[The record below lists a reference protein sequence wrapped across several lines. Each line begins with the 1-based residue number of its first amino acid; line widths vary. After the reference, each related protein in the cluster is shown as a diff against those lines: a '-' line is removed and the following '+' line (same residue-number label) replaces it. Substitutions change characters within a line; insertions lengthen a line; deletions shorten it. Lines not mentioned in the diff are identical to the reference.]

1 MSKASFSCQN
11 KDTDMG
17 RALPFILILLFAI
30 AAVFSLSVS
39 HLMWK
44 DVQHFKSTQ
53 TTHISMDR
61 VIKAS
66 PFSHQLANPNDEN
79 SKVIVLKAKRAQAAL
94 QHNASVGLLADT
106 KAENNEEACFTL
118 LPTESQ
124 ILPYK
129 HHLAVLD
136 GRTHNLFLFSGVPA
150 QLATQGHDTV
160 VSQDFNG
167 ANLKTVLSNTPREDA
182 LHIIGLCFQ
191 AA

>member
-1 MSKASFSCQN
+1 
-11 KDTDMG
+11 MG
-17 RALPFILILLFAI
+17 RALPFVLILLFAI

-39 HLMWK
+39 YLMWK
-44 DVQHFKSTQ
+44 DVQHFNSTQ
-53 TTHISMDR
+53 TSSISMNR
-61 VIKAS
+61 VIRAS
-66 PFSHQLANPNDEN
+66 PFTHQLANPNDEN
-79 SKVIVLKAKRAQAAL
+79 PKVIVLKAKRAQAAL

-118 LPTESQ
+118 LPTETQ

-182 LHIIGLCFQ
+182 LRIIGLCFQ